1 MTTTDADTYNRTAKI
16 LVDSGRVGDIA
27 DATRYLEGLVLQLQ
41 VGPRI
46 NESLPAQAALLTAVN
61 AGHRALLGG
70 VRTTVEDDPVLSLPW
85 ARKMRLSDAI
95 REFGGEVADELAPD
109 APILTIG
116 KPRRNIRGRANL
128 NAVWRGWCGG
138 VTEAPPAD
146 EHDHAIPLAGV
157 LAGALG
163 VSEIFQHLLGSA
175 TAARRDVGLSLW
187 RPDLSWQAADA
198 EGPELVSGPDG
209 IWLLGLGHLGQANAW
224 SLGCLPYQYP
234 ETADV
239 MVVDVDDI
247 VKANHA
253 TGLLTRHQDIG
264 RHKTRVVA
272 SRLEA
277 LGHRCHIVERRFDN
291 NMIPHDQ
298 EPQLAL
304 AGFHDL
310 ESRRALGDNK
320 FARVVDAGL
329 GAGPKSF
336 LNMHVH
342 AFPSQLDPQN
352 EFSQQDTNRNAE
364 EPLAGAY
371 EVEVQRRIR
380 EGTEPGAARCG
391 VIALAGVT
399 PAAAFVGAVAGA
411 ISVAG
416 LLRAFHSGKH
426 YSVTAVDLRSP
437 NDAQAVLSEAGRQLR
452 NPGYAP
458 LHV

>member
-95 REFGGEVADELAPD
+95 REFGGEVADALAPD

-116 KPRRNIRGRANL
+116 KPRRDIRGRVNL

-277 LGHRCHIVERRFDN
+277 LGHRCHIRRTPIRQQHDSTRPGAPTSACR
-291 NMIPHDQ
+291 IPRPRIPPSARWQ
-298 EPQLAL
+298 QVRP
-304 AGFHDL
+304 G
-310 ESRRALGDNK
+310 SGRRARRRTEVLPQH
-320 FARVVDAGL
+320 ARTRV
-329 GAGPKSF
+329 
-336 LNMHVH
+336 
-342 AFPSQLDPQN
+342 
-352 EFSQQDTNRNAE
+352 
-364 EPLAGAY
+364 PLATGPT
-371 EVEVQRRIR
+371 ERVQPARHQQTRRR
-380 EGTEPGAARCG
+380 ATGR
-391 VIALAGVT
+391 
-399 PAAAFVGAVAGA
+399 
-411 ISVAG
+411 S
-416 LLRAFHSGKH
+416 LR
-426 YSVTAVDLRSP
+426 
-437 NDAQAVLSEAGRQLR
+437 GR
-452 NPGYAP
+452 GSA
-458 LHV
+458 